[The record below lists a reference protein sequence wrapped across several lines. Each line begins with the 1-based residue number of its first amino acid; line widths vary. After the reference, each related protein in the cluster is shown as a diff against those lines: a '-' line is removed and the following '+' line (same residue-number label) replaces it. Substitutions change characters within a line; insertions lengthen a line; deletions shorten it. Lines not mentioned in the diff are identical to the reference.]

1 LLVSGRFGSSHF
13 EILLIEATED
23 YYMLPDDR
31 IVGKHAL
38 FSWLNPGLTRR
49 ADLAVRS

>member
-1 LLVSGRFGSSHF
+1 MPRYASKAIDRAGLERLLRQF

-23 YYMLPDDR
+23 YYMLPDDG

-38 FSWLNPGLTRR
+38 FV
-49 ADLAVRS
+49 A